1 MYVSITLIICLSVV
15 FVITLGIVSYTLR
28 DKNFKVRF
36 DDRNKRMMRII
47 ADQRDELISYREAIK
62 KNDANLEK
70 SLEVL
75 SSASDTVNRKISRLQ
90 NIEELL
96 SRIKAELLSRIKTE
110 LGDFNLQQ
118 NKFLKLI
125 EKYSKNFSENTVS
138 FYTSVDKYRVQ
149 NEVAL
154 KELEN
159 KILSRTSYLSIEEK
173 KRFKEYLQACAF
185 KFHDID
191 NMKYKNDYTFVKV
204 CDVIRALDIVGYNQW
219 DSILDTIPSEEFYN
233 GQNTERNQ

>member
-1 MYVSITLIICLSVV
+1 MNVTITLIICLSVV
-15 FVITLGIVSYTLR
+15 FVITLGIVSCTLR

-36 DDRNKRMMRII
+36 DDRNKRLSRII
-47 ADQRDELISYREAIK
+47 QEQRDELISYREAIK

-75 SSASDTVNRKISRLQ
+75 SSASDTVKRKISRLQ

-96 SRIKAELLSRIKTE
+96 SMIKVELR
-110 LGDFNLQQ
+110 DFNLQQ
-118 NKFLKLI
+118 DKFLKLI
-125 EKYSKNFSENTVS
+125 EKYSNNFSENSVS
-138 FYTSVDKYRVQ
+138 FYASVDKYRAQ

-154 KELEN
+154 KGLEN
-159 KILSRTSYLSIEEK
+159 KILSRTSYLSVEEK

-185 KFHDID
+185 NFHNIN

-204 CDVIRALDIVGYNQW
+204 CDVIRALDIVG
-219 DSILDTIPSEEFYN
+219 
-233 GQNTERNQ
+233 

>member
-1 MYVSITLIICLSVV
+1 MYVTITLIICLSVV
-15 FVITLGIVSYTLR
+15 FVITLGIVSCTLR

-75 SSASDTVNRKISRLQ
+75 SSASDTVKRKISRLQ

-96 SRIKAELLSRIKTE
+96 SRIKAEL
-110 LGDFNLQQ
+110 GDFNLQQ
-118 NKFLKLI
+118 DKFLKLI

-159 KILSRTSYLSIEEK
+159 KILSRTSYLSVEEK

-185 KFHDID
+185 SFHNID
-191 NMKYKNDYTFVKV
+191 NMKYKNDYAFVKV
-204 CDVIRALDIVGYNQW
+204 CDVIRALDIVGYDQW
-219 DSILDTIPSEEFYN
+219 DSILDTIPSEEFNN
-233 GQNTERNQ
+233 GKNTERNQ